1 MSITTHE
8 LWPRLSTYLKV
19 DIYDRDGGH
28 DHPRIRIGFVDL
40 PEALSV
46 EAQFAE
52 IPCVECKRPIHPL
65 RRREGDPNSRLYY
78 APCCLIAVRIA
89 CSRSGA
95 VRVEYEAFKEI
106 GARAL
111 VDPRQLSMFG

>member
-1 MSITTHE
+1 M
-8 LWPRLSTYLKV
+8 RLSGYLKV

-28 DHPRIRIGFVDL
+28 DDPRIRIGFVDL
-40 PEALSV
+40 PAELSL
-46 EAQFAE
+46 EAQWVE

-65 RRREGDPNSRLYY
+65 RRREGDPQTRLYY

-95 VRVEYEAFKEI
+95 VRREYDAFKDI
-106 GARAL
+106 GKRIAA
-111 VDPRQLSMFG
+111 DPRQLSMFG